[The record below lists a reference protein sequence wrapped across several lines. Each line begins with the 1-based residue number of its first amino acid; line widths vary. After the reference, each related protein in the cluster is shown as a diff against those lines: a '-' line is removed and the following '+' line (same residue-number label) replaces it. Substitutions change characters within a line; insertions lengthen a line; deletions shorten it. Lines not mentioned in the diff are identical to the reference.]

1 MGKSIQRGA
10 VAVMS
15 LTEHEQYLDMHP
27 DPRIAR
33 IGVSFLD
40 GFLAATIVGPHLV
53 AQSRW
58 LTQIFGTKVP
68 GGQGDRAGEFAIAA
82 IVARHDE
89 ILDVLTHHPQDFA
102 PIFMRTDA
110 GEVTAA
116 DWSDGFFGAIKL
128 NAAAWQPLVSNP
140 TSTLLMPIFMFCRDA
155 DGDSVSAPA
164 LAAASATQQKLIGE
178 GWRHIPE
185 AVGAILA
192 FWLTRPKDLPGSPL
206 IGAAS
211 RPAICRRALAATD
224 LAGRSI

>member
-1 MGKSIQRGA
+1 
-10 VAVMS
+10 MS
-15 LTEHEQYLDMHP
+15 LTDLEQYLDTHT

-58 LTQIFGTKVP
+58 LTQIFGAKLP
-68 GGQGDRAGEFAIAA
+68 GGQGDRAAVAA

-89 ILDVLTHHPQDFA
+89 ILDVLTRRPQDFA
-102 PIFMRTDA
+102 PIFMRTDT

-128 NAAAWQPLVSNP
+128 NAVAWQPLVSNP
-140 TSTLLMPIFMFCRDA
+140 TSMLLMPIFIFCRDT
-155 DGDSVSAPA
+155 DGHSVSAPF
-164 LAAASATQQKLIGE
+164 LAAASASQQRLIGE

-185 AVGAILA
+185 AVSAIRA
-192 FWLTRPKDLPGSPL
+192 FGLTLQVD
-206 IGAAS
+206 
-211 RPAICRRALAATD
+211 
-224 LAGRSI
+224 AGCKTSHARH